1 MTIRIPYESADEI
14 VIASL
19 YESYENLYYNYVS
32 DLTKYN
38 NDQDRYAFKRSDLID
53 MQASL
58 NAFTRILKYYTPRGD
73 KVVPPKLEAIRD
85 RIDYKD
91 KITNGLSRMSRMTK

>member
-1 MTIRIPYESADEI
+1 MSKKEMKIELPYEAADEI

-19 YESYENLYYNYVS
+19 YESYENLYYNYVC

-38 NDQDRYAFKRSDLID
+38 KDQEKYAYKRPDLVD

-73 KVVPPKLEAIRD
+73 KVVPPKLQAIRE
-85 RIDYKD
+85 RIEYKYI
-91 KITNGLSRMSRMTK
+91 ITNGMSQ